1 MNILLLGI
9 SFIDFV
15 SRANIIAAIILGG
28 IGFAVSLLAPKVG
41 NKFGTQEGKN
51 SKTNITKLL
60 RIIGLVL
67 MILGVLLIGIE
78 SVTGIL
84 SNN

>member
-28 IGFAVSLLAPKVG
+28 IGFAISLLAPKVG

-51 SKTNITKLL
+51 SKTNITKLF
-60 RIIGLVL
+60 RILGLIM
-67 MILGVLLIGIE
+67 MILGVLLLGIE
-78 SVTGIL
+78 SVSGIL
-84 SNN
+84 SNT